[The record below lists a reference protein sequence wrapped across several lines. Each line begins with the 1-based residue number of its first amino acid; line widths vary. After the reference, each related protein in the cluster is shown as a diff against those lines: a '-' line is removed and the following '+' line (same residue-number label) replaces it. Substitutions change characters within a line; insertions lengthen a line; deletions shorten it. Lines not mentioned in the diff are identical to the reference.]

1 MFLAGPAALA
11 LLLASAG
18 PRLEATLGAGAGYD
32 TNLDHR
38 SADATGAASASARA
52 VLGAWLDLD
61 RSTRVYAGVRA
72 DGEGFPEVP
81 GLSGGALGVHGA
93 AVRDLGRHAAIV
105 LLPHVARSWWV
116 DSNRNA
122 NALALRASLRMSPA
136 APIALRLSTEV
147 SRRIAEHDAYSADR
161 WHLGGSVDWRVAP
174 GAYLSLGYAHERGHE
189 VYYVESGRGTTG
201 GFALGPTV
209 GTFGRDE
216 KADPAIATS
225 RIVVVALE
233 LPIADGQALELSH
246 RFAMVSGE
254 AGDFQRH
261 STYAGFVLRY

>member
-189 VYYVESGRGTTG
+189 VHFDESCPGTTG
-201 GFALGPTV
+201 GIGLGPM
-209 GTFGRDE
+209 RD
-216 KADPAIATS
+216 KTACRAIATS
-225 RIVVVALE
+225 RIVVAALE
-233 LPIADGQALELSH
+233 LPIADGQALELTH

-254 AGDFQRH
+254 AGDFQGH